1 MLVISDRERPWIS
14 IVDHSH
20 TELMCVLEG
29 WKLLWVNVTYTE
41 LKFGTCLK
49 YYIVRPVL
57 GLGWYWQN
65 YSVKHSIS
73 QNESY

>member
-1 MLVISDRERPWIS
+1 VS
-14 IVDHSH
+14 
-20 TELMCVLEG
+20 
-29 WKLLWVNVTYTE
+29 YTE